1 VNRQTDMLIAIFHT
15 TVGGKVINVKF
26 TMVAKAAKQ
35 VIESTGMKTAVERDF
50 ACGMLYYF
58 K

>member
-1 VNRQTDMLIAIFHT
+1 MLIAIFHT